1 MEEEV
6 QFCIEELKEK
16 MDNSIK
22 HFSDELT
29 KVRAGKATPQ
39 MLDNIMIDYYGTLT
53 PLNRISNINT
63 PDPRTIRIQPWEK
76 NMIDIIEKTILNA
89 NLGFNPTNNGEAVII
104 NVPILTEERRCD
116 LVKQVKNIGENAKVS
131 IRNARRETN
140 DQLKKMLKDG
150 LSEDMEKGAEED
162 VQKLTD
168 EYVKKIDELLG
179 EKEKDIMTI

>member
-29 KVRAGKATPQ
+29 KIRAGKATPQ
-39 MLDNIMIDYYGTLT
+39 MIDNIMIDYYGTLT